1 MFCYKIKFNSSFF
14 LLRGNHEAST
24 VNFTY
29 GFYDE
34 CIHNFKLGKRKYNV
48 KLWKLFGVVFN
59 WMPVSAL
66 IDDKIFCMHGGLSKD
81 LEEIAKIK
89 EQPTR

>member
-1 MFCYKIKFNSSFF
+1 MKLVVSTLLTDFTMNAKFILN
-14 LLRGNHEAST
+14 
-24 VNFTY
+24 
-29 GFYDE
+29 
-34 CIHNFKLGKRKYNV
+34 LGKRKYNI

-66 IDDKIFCMHGGLSKD
+66 IDEKIFCMHGGLSKD

-89 EQPTR
+89 DIKRPTDVPEQGNFL